1 MGAGRRTRSEGRER
15 NPAKPQ
21 HLVVGRETLHNIQGF
36 GPKPGAGGGAPGQKK
51 TATRADPPAAR
62 LHCAN
67 SSSSCPPMAEN
78 PIPIRPPAD
87 GVGAAARRYLLRGFL
102 FWIPVAAVVLVGRIV
117 YGLISS
123 WFFPSL
129 GWEPRLTA
137 LVVVALTLIATG
149 WAVTRFRVA
158 QYVARVVIER
168 PLMRVPVARW
178 VYSGVRQLLDAL
190 FTSGDAFGKVVLIQ
204 YPRQGVYSIAFQMAG
219 QLAEVQ
225 HGVRMNGGDPSD
237 SDDPRDVMAVFV
249 PTTPN
254 PTSGVVVTLPRDEAI
269 ELQMTRQEALQM
281 IISLGVVVPPWR
293 RPEEQPPAPAP
304 AD

>member
-1 MGAGRRTRSEGRER
+1 M
-15 NPAKPQ
+15 
-21 HLVVGRETLHNIQGF
+21 
-36 GPKPGAGGGAPGQKK
+36 
-51 TATRADPPAAR
+51 
-62 LHCAN
+62 AN
-67 SSSSCPPMAEN
+67 N
-78 PIPIRPPAD
+78 PIPPPPP
-87 GVGAAARRYLLRGFL
+87 VGAAAAARRYLLRGFL
-102 FWIPVAAVVLVGRIV
+102 FWIPIAAVVVVARIV
-117 YGLISS
+117 YSLIAS

-129 GWEPRLTA
+129 AWEPRLTA
-137 LVVVALTLIATG
+137 LVLVVVVLITTG
-149 WAVTRFRVA
+149 WAVTRLRVA

-204 YPRQGVYSIAFQMAG
+204 YPRKGVYSIAFQMAG

-225 HGVRMNGGDPSD
+225 HCVRLDMGES
-237 SDDPRDVMAVFV
+237 SRVEERRDVMAVFV

-293 RPEEQPPAPAP
+293 APEEPRPESAG
-304 AD
+304 D